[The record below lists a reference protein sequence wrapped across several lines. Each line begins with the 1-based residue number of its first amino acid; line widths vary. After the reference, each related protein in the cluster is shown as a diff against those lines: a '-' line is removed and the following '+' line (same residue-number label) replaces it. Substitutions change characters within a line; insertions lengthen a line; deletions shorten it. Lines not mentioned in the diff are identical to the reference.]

1 MLALPTLRSLLSSNH
16 QIAGIITT
24 PDRPAGRGQKIY
36 QSELAAALAHSDL
49 AKANLTIAKP
59 QSDIDLRQT
68 LQSFSPDVVITISYG
83 KLIKEAELALPKHGW
98 VNLHFS
104 LLPRY
109 RGAAPVQ
116 RALLD
121 GASST
126 GVTVFKLD
134 RGMDTGPIYRQR
146 EYPLQGRETTGDLLS
161 SLATLGA
168 DEVMGALQAIEAGDM
183 PRIQNEEKS
192 SLAPKISTS
201 EARISW
207 GDDAEIIDRKIRA
220 FHPKPGAW
228 TTFRNRRV
236 VITGGEVVPSQGSP
250 GEITDIQNL
259 VVATAKDSIR
269 ITSVIPEGKR
279 EMSAQEWARGLRI
292 SSNECFE

>member
-36 QSELAAALAHSDL
+36 QSELAVSLAHSDL

-83 KLIKEAELALPKHGW
+83 KLIKEAELALPKQGW

-236 VITGGEVVPSQGSP
+236 VFTSGEVVPTQGSP

-259 VVATAKDSIR
+259 VVATARDSIR